1 MASATFKE
9 LKDRLDTACVSLR
22 AFTLGHRRTTRK
34 SGLLAIRLVGDLCDE
49 LSKLPPGDFSVSKA
63 TTLIAVGRGRIK
75 AAEARIALLQKPR

>member
-1 MASATFKE
+1 VAAATFKE

-22 AFTLGHRRTTRK
+22 AFTLGHRHATRK
-34 SGLLAIRLVGDLCDE
+34 SGLLAIQLVRDLCDE
-49 LSKLPPGDFSVSKA
+49 ISKLPPGGFSVTKA